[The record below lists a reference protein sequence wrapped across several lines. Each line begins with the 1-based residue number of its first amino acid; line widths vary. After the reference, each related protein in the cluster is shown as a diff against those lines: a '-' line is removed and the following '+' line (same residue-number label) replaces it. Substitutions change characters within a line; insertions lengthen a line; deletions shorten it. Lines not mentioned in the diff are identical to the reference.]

1 MKKWWTNPSILGKV
15 RRKFV
20 TNYHPFVQKDASS
33 ITSPRIIPMK
43 KLLLCSALL
52 PLPVHAALVECWPFN
67 NVAAGGV
74 ADGTVSLGINGMP
87 AVIRGAGA
95 LSTGGAIDLPGGG
108 SNVAAYIDLPNGL
121 ISTRSSVTLETWMTI
136 SNANNSWQRVFD
148 FGSTDIGNGSPNGGE
163 LFSPGGGG
171 QGADY
176 ILLAPNQGTN
186 PGAQRLEYRNDFNT
200 VNTTDSSVN
209 LAPLHGTEHL
219 FSFVWEDLGGGLA
232 RQGWYLD
239 GNLAVM
245 SGAFAGSLAS
255 INDVNNWL
263 GRSNW
268 TGDANM
274 DGTYDQFA
282 LYDHAM
288 SAAQVSAAFAAG
300 PVSHVPEPAS
310 SLVLAGSLLGLMIRR
325 RRA

>member
-1 MKKWWTNPSILGKV
+1 MKKWLTKFSLLGKI
-15 RRKFV
+15 RGKFV
-20 TNYHPFVQKDASS
+20 IIYHPFVQKDATS
-33 ITSPRIIPMK
+33 ITSPSIISMK
-43 KLLLCSALL
+43 KLLLFSALL

-136 SNANNSWQRVFD
+136 SNANNAWQRVFD

-176 ILLAPNQGTN
+176 ILLAPNHGNN
-186 PGAQRLEYRNDFNT
+186 PLLQRLEYRDNYATGNS
-200 VNTTDSSVN
+200 TDSGIDMNPFYGSQ
-209 LAPLHGTEHL
+209 HL
-219 FSFVWEDLGGGLA
+219 FTFVFEDLGGGLA

-239 GNLAVM
+239 GNLAAM
-245 SGAFAGSLAS
+245 SGAFGGSLAN

-300 PVSHVPEPAS
+300 PVQHVPEPAS
-310 SLVLAGSLLGLMIRR
+310 SLVLAGSLLGIMVRR